1 MSIGLSSE
9 ALCSFP
15 VFRICLLLLHDCVVL
30 FQLRSLNISY
40 CQELT
45 ERGIN
50 AFLRKQSCMESFSAR
65 YGALTNLSLGLL
77 SSNFRMLRSL
87 NIASVE
93 AISGSGLVSMM
104 KSLHYLEFIDLS
116 WAGGSSE

>member
-65 YGALTNLSLGLL
+65 QGALTNLSLGLL